1 LFCGFLGCPALFG
14 SWLARV
20 ESSKAPT
27 FKTWGTKLVSL
38 HERVLFRPVL
48 AMVRVSTATWELKA
62 MANACEVFWWVTA
75 ALMLLFVYLAHL
87 LPGQTV
93 PP

>member
-1 LFCGFLGCPALFG
+1 
-14 SWLARV
+14 
-20 ESSKAPT
+20 
-27 FKTWGTKLVSL
+27 
-38 HERVLFRPVL
+38 
-48 AMVRVSTATWELKA
+48 MVRVSTATWELKA